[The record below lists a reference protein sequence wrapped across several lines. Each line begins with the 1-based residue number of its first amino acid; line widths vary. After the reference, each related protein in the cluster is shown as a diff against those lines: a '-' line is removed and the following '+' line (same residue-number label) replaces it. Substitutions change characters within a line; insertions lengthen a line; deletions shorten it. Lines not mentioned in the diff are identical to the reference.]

1 MKSCSFSVFRA
12 GLIFVVAVQPMS
24 VWAMTG
30 QPEVRQSAPTRAKSL
45 TPAEAVDASSMD
57 STSEYFRIVGQLEQ
71 LHSSGQK
78 ETLVSR
84 RYFQS
89 LTWIG
94 RTACIN
100 YVCGLLPLSYCR
112 QALELG
118 LSDDALVVR
127 DHALR
132 ITISTSHFTETEKRT
147 ASEKVI
153 SDQRNYRKGRP
164 FWIVDRAREFLVAG
178 ADDSAR
184 R

>member
-12 GLIFVVAVQPMS
+12 GLIFLVAVEPMS
-24 VWAMTG
+24 ARATTG
-30 QPEVRQSAPTRAKSL
+30 QTEVRQTTPIRAKSL
-45 TPAEAVDASSMD
+45 TPNETGDATSMD
-57 STSEYFRIVGQLEQ
+57 SNSEYFRIVGQLEQ
-71 LHSSGQK
+71 LHTSGQK

-89 LTWIG
+89 LSWIG

-112 QALELG
+112 QALEIG
-118 LSDDALVVR
+118 LLDEALVVR

-132 ITISTSHFTETEKRT
+132 ITISTSHFTETEKRA

-178 ADDSAR
+178 ADESAR